1 MADTPDTTSTTTT
14 TNNTPNNV
22 ISDDL
27 INDVLEKNVAVN
39 TESNQALVT
48 NETGSRFIQSL
59 SESTKGKLDFP
70 KTLIAVAIICQKG
83 GTSKNAQADIYANV
97 DGYKLTLRDI
107 RDVIRDKNY
116 RFTLRQWARTYASQI
131 YKISSRYSIIGDLA
145 KIISRKHKTISQD
158 DLYWLS
164 NFQMDNENCPVYLR
178 EHIIEHFNELFPG
191 SKTR

>member
-1 MADTPDTTSTTTT
+1 MADTPESTPPATTS
-14 TNNTPNNV
+14 NSPNN
-22 ISDDL
+22 IINDDL

-48 NETGSRFIQSL
+48 NETGSRFIQAL
-59 SESTKGKLDFP
+59 SESTKGKLDFG
-70 KTLIAVAIICQKG
+70 KTLIAVSIICQKG

-97 DGYKLTLRDI
+97 DGHKVTLRDI
-107 RDVIRDKNY
+107 RDVIRDKNF
-116 RFTLRQWARTYASQI
+116 RFTLRQWARTYATQI
-131 YKISSRYSIIGDLA
+131 HKIASRYSIIGDLA

-164 NFQMDNENCPVYLR
+164 NFQMDNDNCPIYLR
-178 EHIIEHFNELFPG
+178 EYIIEHFNELFPG